1 MASYRYERDI
11 DPKDI
16 APRREKQYTRKE
28 RWANWW
34 DYNLKWVITLGI
46 AAAFVGYCFIGQYF
60 FTTHADYNVAV
71 VAPHYLPEAT
81 QTALQDALAAYGED
95 RNGDGK
101 VVVKLNV
108 YTMNFGSDDSDAY
121 LDMAGTTK
129 LSTDIQGAL
138 SSIFILYDPA
148 GFQSTTGTLRYLD
161 GSLPQSD
168 ADNDWWNMV
177 YHWDDCPVLAG
188 LDLGDYTSDAVQN
201 DSGSSQELL
210 SHYYIGIRGA
220 SGSGKRSL
228 LNVVSGLVLPDR
240 GTVRWGATVPG
251 ALPEH
256 ERDRWRGQHIGFVFQ
271 DFQLFPEL
279 EALENVLLPATFTG
293 WRIPEALIRRGRGLI
308 EQMHVC
314 PTRKVRAL
322 SRGEKQ
328 RVAIARAV
336 LLKPGIILAG
346 EPTASLDEANAGQVS
361 LLLSGYARTLGSTLL
376 VVSHDDAVLA
386 DMDRELDLNRGI
398 VREAA

>member
-11 DPKDI
+11 DPKDLT
-16 APRREKQYTRKE
+16 PRKKHTYTRKE

-34 DYNLKWVITLGI
+34 DYNLKWVILLGI

-60 FTTHADYNVAV
+60 LTTHADYNVAV
-71 VAPHYLPEAT
+71 VAPHY
-81 QTALQDALAAYGED
+81 LQDALAAYGED

-129 LSTDIQGAL
+129 LSTDIQGVL
-138 SSIFILYDPA
+138 SSLFILYDPA

-201 DSGSSQELL
+201 DSGSSQELR

-220 SGSGKRSL
+220 WTK
-228 LNVVSGLVLPDR
+228 D
-240 GTVRWGATVPG
+240 A
-251 ALPEH
+251 A
-256 ERDRWRGQHIGFVFQ
+256 D
-271 DFQLFPEL
+271 
-279 EALENVLLPATFTG
+279 
-293 WRIPEALIRRGRGLI
+293 
-308 EQMHVC
+308 
-314 PTRKVRAL
+314 
-322 SRGEKQ
+322 
-328 RVAIARAV
+328 
-336 LLKPGIILAG
+336 
-346 EPTASLDEANAGQVS
+346 
-361 LLLSGYARTLGSTLL
+361 LLSGGEALWQALTAGAVST
-376 VVSHDDAVLA
+376 VTK
-386 DMDRELDLNRGI
+386 EG
-398 VREAA
+398 